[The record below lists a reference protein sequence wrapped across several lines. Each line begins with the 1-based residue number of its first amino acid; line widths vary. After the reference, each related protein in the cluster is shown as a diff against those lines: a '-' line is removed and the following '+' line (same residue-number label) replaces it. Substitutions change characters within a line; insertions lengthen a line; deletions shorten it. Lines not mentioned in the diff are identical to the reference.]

1 MKHKRTLLLAV
12 LAAAFAV
19 KAGAAEEGGA
29 QDVRSKLAMCQGC
42 HGIDGY
48 RMAFP
53 EVYSVPKLGGQHPVY
68 IVKALQA
75 YKAGAR
81 NNATMRAIA
90 SQLTEQD
97 MAALAAYY
105 GGQGTQTAA
114 TK

>member
-1 MKHKRTLLLAV
+1 MKRKRTLLFAV

-19 KAGAAEEGGA
+19 EAGAAESGA
-29 QDVRSKLAMCQGC
+29 QDARNKLAMCQGC

-53 EVYSVPKLGGQHPVY
+53 QVYSVPKLGGQHPAY

-75 YKAGAR
+75 YKSGTR
-81 NNATMRAIA
+81 NNPTMRAIA
-90 SQLTEQD
+90 ATLSEQD

>member
-1 MKHKRTLLLAV
+1 MKLERTLLFAV

-19 KAGAAEEGGA
+19 EAGAAEESGA
-29 QDVRSKLAMCQGC
+29 QDARNKLAMCQGC

-53 EVYSVPKLGGQHPVY
+53 QVYSVPKLGGQHPAY

-75 YKAGAR
+75 YKSGTR

-90 SQLTEQD
+90 AALSEQD